1 MYAASLYAVGPDRPD
16 ESDGPH
22 RVPAAGSRFAN
33 ALRRLPGKPSD
44 RSARHPDPA
53 TYGADRKDI
62 LASHAHVPHRQL
74 LPAESACRKCGQRMV
89 TEHRTADHP
98 AGKRAGRPEPHGKH
112 IGILLQ
118 YGYTERLLQ
127 RRSSGPNRTAGEQLL
142 SRQAGRGTRPLLLS
156 SARQKRRVLLPAS
169 AGRKRRGSAGTLQR
183 REDRVR
189 QRQALHD
196 LGHRRHEIRLFVH
209 GDRNDYAC
217 RQLVEPNGY
226 RGMEVRANI
235 QSAGTTRGV
244 FHLRRTRHKIYP
256 SLR

>member
-22 RVPAAGSRFAN
+22 RVPAAGSRLAN

-98 AGKRAGRPEPHGKH
+98 AGKRAGRPEPHGKY

-118 YGYTERLLQ
+118 YGYTERLLH
-127 RRSSGPNRTAGEQLL
+127 RRSSGSNSRRATSITASGTRNPTASIIVCSTKAARSTSGIGRTEA
-142 SRQAGRGTRPLLLS
+142 SRQ
-156 SARQKRRVLLPAS
+156 
-169 AGRKRRGSAGTLQR
+169 
-183 REDRVR
+183 
-189 QRQALHD
+189 
-196 LGHRRHEIRLFVH
+196 
-209 GDRNDYAC
+209 C
-217 RQLVEPNGY
+217 RYL
-226 RGMEVRANI
+226 
-235 QSAGTTRGV
+235 TTA
-244 FHLRRTRHKIYP
+244 
-256 SLR
+256 